1 MPATFT
7 RMSGVPAA
15 STAGGPSFL
24 LFVLQTCYLRLQL
37 ADVIFGVFVD
47 LGLGYLGFHLLDRV
61 FDGRHQRSPLGMY
74 LGPDDCEALEMSM
87 FLLCAGRFNNGHHYM
102 IIGARIAWV
111 TGWGNDQHRLSE
123 N

>member
-1 MPATFT
+1 
-7 RMSGVPAA
+7 
-15 STAGGPSFL
+15 
-24 LFVLQTCYLRLQL
+24 
-37 ADVIFGVFVD
+37 
-47 LGLGYLGFHLLDRV
+47 
-61 FDGRHQRSPLGMY
+61 MY